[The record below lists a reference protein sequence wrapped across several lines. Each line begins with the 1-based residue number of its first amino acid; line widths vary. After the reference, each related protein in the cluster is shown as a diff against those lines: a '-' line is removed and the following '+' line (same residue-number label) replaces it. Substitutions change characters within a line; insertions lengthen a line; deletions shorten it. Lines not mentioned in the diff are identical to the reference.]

1 MRHFLHAIAG
11 FGMLAS
17 TASAVAAQDSPLA
30 ADGPATFDAIP
41 ADAVSPFGGLS
52 LTPTRVDL
60 QPGSGVQTV
69 TLFNSGQQT
78 VTYRIDS
85 VELEAL
91 EAGGDAP
98 LEEGETPDWS
108 ASRYIRFA
116 PRQVTLKGGERQ
128 VIKVIS
134 RAPRDLDAA
143 EFRSHMRFSSI
154 PTVAPVDE
162 DETSDQTET
171 SDSVEVSVGLE
182 YRITIPVVLR
192 TGQGEAGTNIRT
204 AELVYDA
211 ESDQTKVEIELEKTG
226 VWSNVGTV
234 RVLDA
239 AGEELALQRGVTIHT
254 PLQSRRISLPLE
266 AETAEPARV
275 VFEAENEDGVILA
288 QADLL

>member
-1 MRHFLHAIAG
+1 M
-11 FGMLAS
+11 
-17 TASAVAAQDSPLA
+17 
-30 ADGPATFDAIP
+30 
-41 ADAVSPFGGLS
+41 
-52 LTPTRVDL
+52 
-60 QPGSGVQTV
+60 QTI
-69 TLFNSGQQT
+69 TLYNSGQEA
-78 VTYRIDS
+78 VTYRVDA

-91 EAGGDAP
+91 EAGGYAP

-134 RAPRDLDAA
+134 RAPRDLEAF
-143 EFRSHMRFSSI
+143 EFRSHLRFSSI
-154 PTVAPVDE
+154 PTVAPVE
-162 DETSDQTET
+162 ENESVEPTET
-171 SDSVEVSVGLE
+171 RDSVEVSVGLE

-192 TGQGEAGTNIRT
+192 TGQGEAGTKIRS
-204 AELVYDA
+204 ADLVYDA
-211 ESDQTKVEIELEKTG
+211 ESDQNSVEIELEKTG

-254 PLQSRRISLPLE
+254 PLKSRRLSLPLDPG
-266 AETAEPARV
+266 AAAPARV
-275 VFEAENEDGVILA
+275 VFEAEDEDGVILA